1 LITISTLRKA
11 LFVWLITISTN
22 CFSTAGVHEFA
33 DWSSTSTFT
42 LANGVSGTILRSV
55 TGTPPASPSIQDT
68 YGATNFPGTWYTPTV
83 VDGVTEFYA
92 DAMGS
97 AAVVTAQSYTITFD
111 APVEDPRFHFANL
124 DRAEFI
130 FTGITLT
137 RISGNDDFTVSGSN
151 ANSTYDATAN
161 SGCQANDGSN
171 GYGACGTAE
180 LSGSIQVISITV
192 DNHTNDGGN
201 NGDGYRFTISSIDN
215 APSVSITAAEVSDGD
230 ASDDA
235 TLSLTFTVS
244 EGTTDFD
251 VSDVTVA
258 NGTLSSFAGSG
269 TTYTAT
275 LTPTAAGAVTIDV
288 AAGAFVDTDGTNN
301 TASSQF
307 NWTYAPDTTAPTV
320 TITAA
325 EVLSGDTSD
334 DSTLIMSFAT
344 SESTSNF
351 AISDI
356 TVANGTLSSFGGTGT
371 SYSATLT
378 PTSQG
383 LVTVDIGSGVFTDAA
398 SNGNTAATQF
408 TWTYDTSLP
417 SPLNKESVTSSIE
430 AWAKTSS
437 KVAERH
443 IDIVDKRLDWLKRRV
458 NTIRR
463 SNQGVAI
470 TFKDQRLGQLLFAN
484 NKKDVGLALH
494 QLLAGRSTHLNKI
507 PAQIFLIDDAVEEQL
522 LRSVPPDQA
531 FDPSSESKIGN
542 WSWWT
547 MGTVEVGQDKFSGST
562 SDLDIS
568 IESLTL
574 GLDKPSEIG
583 GTVGLSL
590 TLGKDSTKLE
600 GTSNASDANSFSI
613 ALYNSQ
619 PLSEDRTFRTTAGFS
634 YLSLKTTRI
643 DGGETLTGKRAGHQI
658 FLSAE
663 IREQIFNEFNY
674 HNKWQWYAAGD
685 WSLTHLNEF
694 TEAGGTN
701 TLVFD
706 DQTIRRAN
714 VRIGLDWS
722 RAFASGD
729 RIIVPFAGIE
739 WDKNLSPASTA
750 SMRYSSETQVYDYK
764 IEEDYN
770 HKWSTQF
777 GFDYYLDELRLGVI
791 YEREEESDSGFSDS
805 INIGAEGKF

>member
-1 LITISTLRKA
+1 M
-11 LFVWLITISTN
+11 N
-22 CFSTAGVHEFA
+22 CFSAAGVHEFGDWASTTSVLLPNNVTASVSRTESGASSLTTSIQSTLSKAGYPSTYFDPTPIDGSTEMLQDVLA
-33 DWSSTSTFT
+33 DYDLVTQNNYLVTFGANVTNPRLHFVGIDRGRINLTGYTIQKEAGNSEFNISGSYANASWDGSGSSTCTS
-42 LANGVSGTILRSV
+42 S
-55 TGTPPASPSIQDT
+55 
-68 YGATNFPGTWYTPTV
+68 
-83 VDGVTEFYA
+83 
-92 DAMGS
+92 
-97 AAVVTAQSYTITFD
+97 
-111 APVEDPRFHFANL
+111 
-124 DRAEFI
+124 
-130 FTGITLT
+130 
-137 RISGNDDFTVSGSN
+137 
-151 ANSTYDATAN
+151 
-161 SGCQANDGSN
+161 
-171 GYGACGTAE
+171 ACGTVTVIGTFSFISFA
-180 LSGSIQVISITV
+180 IDHHVQV
-192 DNHTNDGGN
+192 N
-201 NGDGYRFTISSIDN
+201 NGITTEGDGFYWTLSTPDEAATLGIS
-215 APSVSITAAEVSDGD
+215 AAEVSDGD
-230 ASDDA
+230 SSSDA
-235 TLSLTFTVS
+235 TLSLTFTLS
-244 EGTTDFD
+244 EATTDFD
-251 VSDVTVA
+251 VSDVTVS

-301 TASSQF
+301 TAASQF

-334 DSTLIMSFAT
+334 DSTLTMSFAT

-356 TVANGTLSSFGGTGT
+356 TVANGALSSFGGTGT

-383 LVTVDIGSGVFTDAA
+383 LVTVDIASGVFTDAA

-437 KVAERH
+437 KVADRH

-463 SNQGVAI
+463 SNQGIAI
-470 TFKDQRLGQLLFAN
+470 TFKDQKLGQLLFAR
-484 NKKDVGLALH
+484 NKRDVGLALH
-494 QLLAGRSTHLNKI
+494 QLLAGRSTHLNQI
-507 PAQIFLIDDAVEEQL
+507 PTEIFLLDDAAEEHL

-562 SDLDIS
+562 SDLEIS

-574 GLDKPSEIG
+574 GLDKPSENG
-583 GTVGLSL
+583 GTIGLSF

-600 GTSNASDANSFSI
+600 GTSNASDANSYSL
-613 ALYNSQ
+613 ALYNSR
-619 PLSEDRTFRTTAGFS
+619 PLSEDKTFRTSLGLS
-634 YLSLKTTRI
+634 YLSLDTTRI
-643 DGGETLTGKRAGHQI
+643 DGSETLTGKRAGHQI

-674 HNKWQWYAAGD
+674 HNKWQWYVAGD
-685 WSLTHLNEF
+685 WSLTHLDEF

-701 TLVFD
+701 ALFFD
-706 DQTIRRAN
+706 DQSIRRAN
-714 VRIGLDWS
+714 LRIGLDWS
-722 RAFASGD
+722 RAYASGD

-739 WDKNLSPASTA
+739 WDKNLSPSSTA
-750 SMRYSSETQVYDYK
+750 SMRYSNETQVYDYK
-764 IEEDYN
+764 IEDDYN
-770 HKWSTQF
+770 HKWSTQL

-805 INIGAEGKF
+805 INIGAESKF

>member
-1 LITISTLRKA
+1 MAANLDGNTTIGSTISSGDMYLLDSDGDNLAITALGDFTSSNSWAAVTVLAETTTITNSGSLSSSNRTIAIGWDGSTKATSSVSVTNSGTITATTTYYAISVIHPQSGRTSTITNLNNSGTISATNSTAAIGIWSAGYSSITSLTNTGTIDGGTYDIINSGSISTLNNLQGGSDA
-11 LFVWLITISTN
+11 LKINTNLPSNYNVVINGSSDYGKLIASGTNTVSMTFDLDNTNSTGIA
-22 CFSTAGVHEFA
+22 AGTYTNVL
-33 DWSSTSTFT
+33 T
-42 LANGVSGTILRSV
+42 GVS
-55 TGTPPASPSIQDT
+55 
-68 YGATNFPGTWYTPTV
+68 
-83 VDGVTEFYA
+83 
-92 DAMGS
+92 
-97 AAVVTAQSYTITFD
+97 
-111 APVEDPRFHFANL
+111 
-124 DRAEFI
+124 
-130 FTGITLT
+130 
-137 RISGNDDFTVSGSN
+137 
-151 ANSTYDATAN
+151 
-161 SGCQANDGSN
+161 
-171 GYGACGTAE
+171 
-180 LSGSIQVISITV
+180 
-192 DNHTNDGGN
+192 
-201 NGDGYRFTISSIDN
+201 
-215 APSVSITAAEVSDGD
+215 
-230 ASDDA
+230 ASDLSA
-235 TLSLTFTVS
+235 T
-244 EGTTDFD
+244 
-251 VSDVTVA
+251 
-258 NGTLSSFAGSG
+258 SG
-269 TTYTAT
+269 TTAGWSWS
-275 LTPTAAGAVTIDV
+275 LTEVSSNTWDLTI
-288 AAGAFVDTDGTNN
+288 
-301 TASSQF
+301 AS
-307 NWTYAPDTTAPTV
+307 TDTTSPTV

-334 DSTLIMSFAT
+334 DSTLTMSFAT

-378 PTSQG
+378 PTSHG
-383 LVTVDIGSGVFTDAA
+383 LVTVDIASGVFTDSA

-463 SNQGVAI
+463 SNQGIAI
-470 TFKDQRLGQLLFAN
+470 TFKDQNLGQLLFAK

-494 QLLAGRSTHLNKI
+494 QLLAGRSNHLNKI
-507 PAQIFLIDDAVEEQL
+507 PTEIFLLDEAAEEHL

-562 SDLDIS
+562 SDLEIS

-574 GLDKPSEIG
+574 GSDKPSETG
-583 GTVGLSL
+583 GTIGLSF
-590 TLGKDSTKLE
+590 TLGKDSTKQE
-600 GTSNASDANSFSI
+600 GTSNASDANSYSL
-613 ALYNSQ
+613 ALYNSR
-619 PLSEDRTFRTTAGFS
+619 PLSEDKTFRTSLGLS
-634 YLSLKTTRI
+634 YLSLDTTRI
-643 DGGETLTGKRAGHQI
+643 DGSETLTGKRVGHQI

-674 HNKWQWYAAGD
+674 HNKWQWYVAGD
-685 WSLTHLNEF
+685 WSLTHLDEF

-701 TLVFD
+701 ALFFD

-714 VRIGLDWS
+714 LRIGLDWS
-722 RAFASGD
+722 RAYASGD

-739 WDKNLSPASTA
+739 WDKNLSPSSTA
-750 SMRYSSETQVYDYK
+750 SMRYSNETQVYDYK
-764 IEEDYN
+764 IEDDYN
-770 HKWSTQF
+770 HKWSTEL
-777 GFDYYLDELRLGVI
+777 GFDYYIDELRLGVI

-805 INIGAEGKF
+805 INIGAESKF

>member
-1 LITISTLRKA
+1 MITTSTLRQI
-11 LFVWLITISTN
+11 LFVWLITISMN
-22 CFSTAGVHEFA
+22 CFSAAGVHEFA
-33 DWSSTSTFT
+33 DWSSTSAFT
-42 LANGVSGTILRSV
+42 LPNGVSGTILRSV
-55 TGTPPASPSIQDT
+55 TGTPPMSPSIQDT

-83 VDGVTEFYA
+83 VDGVTEFYV
-92 DAMGS
+92 DTRGS

-111 APVEDPRFHFANL
+111 RPVEAPRFHFANL
-124 DRAEFI
+124 DFTELI
-130 FTGITLT
+130 FTGISLT
-137 RISGNDDFTVSGSN
+137 RISGNDDFTVSGSS
-151 ANSTYDATAN
+151 ANSTYDGIYN
-161 SGCQANDGSN
+161 NGCEANDGS
-171 GYGACGTAE
+171 YPHGACGTAE
-180 LSGSIQVISITV
+180 LTGSVQVISITV
-192 DNHTNDGGN
+192 NTYIN
-201 NGDGYRFTISSIDN
+201 NCGCGDGYRFTISSMDN
-215 APSVSITAAEVSDGD
+215 APSVSISAAEVSDGD
-230 ASDDA
+230 SSSDA
-235 TLSLTFTVS
+235 TLSLTFTLS
-244 EGTTDFD
+244 EATTDFD
-251 VSDVTVA
+251 VSDVTVS
-258 NGTLSSFAGSG
+258 NGTLSSFVGSG

-301 TASSQF
+301 TAASQF
-307 NWTYAPDTTAPTV
+307 NWTYVPDTTAPTV

-334 DSTLIMSFAT
+334 DSTLTMSFAT
-344 SESTSNF
+344 SESTSNL

-408 TWTYDTSLP
+408 RWTYDTSLP

-430 AWAKTSS
+430 AWAETSS
-437 KVAERH
+437 KVADRH

-463 SNQGVAI
+463 SNQGIAI
-470 TFKDQRLGQLLFAN
+470 TFKDQKLGQLFFAK

-494 QLLAGRSTHLNKI
+494 QLLAGRSTHLNQI
-507 PAQIFLIDDAVEEQL
+507 PTEIFLLDDAAEEHL

-547 MGTVEVGQDKFSGST
+547 MGTVEVGQDQFSGST
-562 SDLDIS
+562 SDLEIS

-574 GLDKPSEIG
+574 GLDKPSENG
-583 GTVGLSL
+583 GTIGLSF

-600 GTSNASDANSFSI
+600 GTSNASDANSYSL
-613 ALYNSQ
+613 ALYNSR
-619 PLSEDRTFRTTAGFS
+619 PLSEDKTFRTSLGLS
-634 YLSLKTTRI
+634 YLSLDTTRI
-643 DGGETLTGKRAGHQI
+643 DGSETLTGKRAGHQI

-674 HNKWQWYAAGD
+674 HNKWQWYVAGD
-685 WSLTHLNEF
+685 WSLTHLDEF

-701 TLVFD
+701 ALFFD

-714 VRIGLDWS
+714 LRIGLDWS
-722 RAFASGD
+722 RAYASGD
-729 RIIVPFAGIE
+729 RIIIPFAGIE
-739 WDKNLSPASTA
+739 WDKNLSPSSTA
-750 SMRYSSETQVYDYK
+750 SMRYSNETQVYDYK
-764 IEEDYN
+764 IEDDYN
-770 HKWSTQF
+770 HKWSTQL

-805 INIGAEGKF
+805 INIGAESKF

>member
-1 LITISTLRKA
+1 MITTSTLRQT
-11 LFVWLITISTN
+11 LFVWLIIIPTHG
-22 CFSTAGVHEFA
+22 FSAAGVHEFA
-33 DWSSTSTFT
+33 DWSGITAFT
-42 LANGVSGTILRSV
+42 LPNDATATVTRTV
-55 TGTPPASPSIQDT
+55 TGTDLVRSIT
-68 YGATNFPGTWYTPTV
+68 TTVNGSNFPDSWFTPTPTN
-83 VDGVTEFYA
+83 GTTEFFQDGLRGYSYVQQV
-92 DAMGS
+92 D
-97 AAVVTAQSYTITFD
+97 YTITFD
-111 APVEDPRFHFANL
+111 SAVVDPRFHFVNL
-124 DRAEFI
+124 DRAKVT
-130 FTGITLT
+130 FTGLT
-137 RISGNDDFTVSGSN
+137 ISRISGNDDFTVSGSI
-151 ANSTYDATAN
+151 ANSTFDGSSN

-171 GYGACGTAE
+171 PYGACGTIE
-180 LSGSIQVISITV
+180 LSGSYTVISLTTTHH
-192 DNHTNDGGN
+192 DTSD
-201 NGDGYRFTISSIDN
+201 GDGFYWTVSVEDQAPTITT
-215 APSVSITAAEVSDGD
+215 TAAEVSDGD
-230 ASDDA
+230 SSDDA

-244 EGTTDFD
+244 ETTTDFD
-251 VSDVTVA
+251 VSDVTVS

-301 TASSQF
+301 TAASQF

-334 DSTLIMSFAT
+334 DSTLTMSFAT

-356 TVANGTLSSFGGTGT
+356 TVANGILSSFGGTGT

-383 LVTVDIGSGVFTDAA
+383 LVTVDIASGVFTDAA

-463 SNQGVAI
+463 SNQGIAI
-470 TFKDQRLGQLLFAN
+470 TFKDQNLGQLLFAK

-494 QLLAGRSTHLNKI
+494 QLLAGRSNHLNKI
-507 PAQIFLIDDAVEEQL
+507 PTEIFLLDEAAEEHL

-562 SDLDIS
+562 SDLEIS

-574 GLDKPSEIG
+574 GLDKPSGIG
-583 GTVGLSL
+583 GTVGLSF
-590 TLGKDSTKLE
+590 TLGRDTTKLD
-600 GTSNASDANSFSI
+600 GTSNASDADSFSI
-613 ALYNSQ
+613 ALYNSL
-619 PLSEDRTFRTTAGFS
+619 PLSEDKTFRTTAGFS
-634 YLSLKTTRI
+634 YLSLDTTRI
-643 DGGETLTGKRAGHQI
+643 DGSETLTGKRVGHQI

-674 HNKWQWYAAGD
+674 HNKWEWYVAGD
-685 WSLTHLNEF
+685 WSLTKLDEF
-694 TEAGGTN
+694 TEAGGT
-701 TLVFD
+701 TALFFD

-722 RAFASGD
+722 RAYSSGD

-739 WDKNLSPASTA
+739 WDKNLSPSSTA
-750 SMRYSSETQVYDYK
+750 SMRYSNETQVYDYK

-770 HKWSTQF
+770 HKWSTQL

-805 INIGAEGKF
+805 INIGAESKF

>member
-1 LITISTLRKA
+1 MAVSVLQTAIAASLDGNATISSTISNGDQYLLDSNGDDLAITALGDFTSSNSWAAVTVLAETTTITNSGSLSSSNRTIAIGWDGSTKATSSVSIINSGNISSTGSQYAIAVINPIAPKLTTLTSLINSGTISSPYMGAIGIWTANTDVGTITNLGTISGGTYDIINSANISTLNNLQGGSDA
-11 LFVWLITISTN
+11 LKISQNLPSNYNVVINGSSDYGKLIASDTNTVSMTFDLDNTNSTGIA
-22 CFSTAGVHEFA
+22 AGTYTNVL
-33 DWSSTSTFT
+33 T
-42 LANGVSGTILRSV
+42 GVS
-55 TGTPPASPSIQDT
+55 
-68 YGATNFPGTWYTPTV
+68 
-83 VDGVTEFYA
+83 
-92 DAMGS
+92 
-97 AAVVTAQSYTITFD
+97 
-111 APVEDPRFHFANL
+111 
-124 DRAEFI
+124 
-130 FTGITLT
+130 
-137 RISGNDDFTVSGSN
+137 
-151 ANSTYDATAN
+151 
-161 SGCQANDGSN
+161 
-171 GYGACGTAE
+171 
-180 LSGSIQVISITV
+180 
-192 DNHTNDGGN
+192 
-201 NGDGYRFTISSIDN
+201 
-215 APSVSITAAEVSDGD
+215 
-230 ASDDA
+230 ASDLSA
-235 TLSLTFTVS
+235 T
-244 EGTTDFD
+244 
-251 VSDVTVA
+251 
-258 NGTLSSFAGSG
+258 SG
-269 TTYTAT
+269 TTAGWSWS
-275 LTPTAAGAVTIDV
+275 LTEVSSNTWDLTI
-288 AAGAFVDTDGTNN
+288 
-301 TASSQF
+301 AS
-307 NWTYAPDTTAPTV
+307 TDTTSPTV
-320 TITAA
+320 TIMAA

-334 DSTLIMSFAT
+334 DSTLTMAFAT

-356 TVANGTLSSFGGTGT
+356 TVTNGTLSSFGGTGT

-383 LVTVDIGSGVFTDAA
+383 LVTVDIPSGVFTDAA

-430 AWAKTSS
+430 ALAKTSS

-701 TLVFD
+701 ALVFD

-722 RAFASGD
+722 RAYASGD